1 MKKILLIFP
10 LLFILFS
17 GCKTSKKIISQE
29 KNSIDSTKQNSTL
42 ATTEDSFAIATQTL
56 SAVSSTFP
64 AYTFFYA
71 KVKLDYESANEN
83 LQATVYIRIQK
94 DSIIWISVTGPL
106 GIEGARALIRP
117 DSLQV
122 MNKIDKTILTR
133 PVNYLQEKFHI
144 PIDFYALQDL
154 ITGNALFNDSNIAH
168 YLIRENVLQ
177 LILPDTRFQNK
188 VLINTS
194 TNNIDQNILYDADSS
209 SSRNAAFT
217 YSSYEKNSGYTFS
230 TERKILVHDKNDI
243 NIELSFK
250 QYSFNEPQTFPF
262 NIPKNYS
269 IK

>member
-10 LLFILFS
+10 LLFIFFY
-17 GCKTSKKIISQE
+17 GCRTSKKIISQE
-29 KNSIDSTKQNSTL
+29 KNSIDSTKLNPTI
-42 ATTEDSFAIATQTL
+42 ATPEDSFAIATQTL
-56 SAVSSTFP
+56 SAVSSALP

-71 KVKLDYESANEN
+71 RLKLDYESANEN

-154 ITGNALFNDSNIAH
+154 ITGNAFFNDSSIAH
-168 YLIRENVLQ
+168 YLIGKDFIQ
-177 LILPDTRFQNK
+177 LILPDIRFQNK

-209 SSRNAAFT
+209 TSRNAAFT
-217 YSSYEKNSGYTFS
+217 YSSYEKNTGYTFS

-250 QYSFNEPQTFPF
+250 QYSFNEPQIFPF

-269 IK
+269 TK